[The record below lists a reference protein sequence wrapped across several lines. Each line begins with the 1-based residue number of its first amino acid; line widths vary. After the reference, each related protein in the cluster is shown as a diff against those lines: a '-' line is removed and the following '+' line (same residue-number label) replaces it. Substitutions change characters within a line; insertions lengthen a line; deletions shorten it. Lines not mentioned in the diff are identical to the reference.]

1 MIDREV
7 LVGLDASVSARAAL
21 QWAAN
26 YARSTGAGL
35 RAIHVLEWPEV
46 HDMYVTSVIEDLMYS
61 DDSNVDRG
69 CRNEIRHIFRE
80 IDPRPEWR
88 LEFGQGKHG
97 RLLVNEAAHARILV
111 VGTREH
117 VGLGRLLVGS
127 TSHYCLT
134 HAPCPVVAVP
144 AIVLAT
150 EATLEATHVRPVSES
165 PRRHAMRRLRQ
176 RLH

>member
-1 MIDREV
+1 VHRREVVVIDGEV

-21 QWAAN
+21 HWAAS

-46 HDMYVTSVIEDLMYS
+46 HDMYVTSVIEDLMYP

-80 IDPRPEWR
+80 INPWPEWR
-88 LEFGQGKHG
+88 LEFGQGKPG
-97 RLLVNEAAHARILV
+97 RLMVNEAADARILV

-150 EATLEATHVRPVSES
+150 EATFGVTHVPPVSE
-165 PRRHAMRRLRQ
+165 PAREGLQA
-176 RLH
+176 

>member
-1 MIDREV
+1 VIDGEV

-21 QWAAN
+21 HWAAS

-46 HDMYVTSVIEDLMYS
+46 HDMYVTSVIEDLMYP
-61 DDSNVDRG
+61 DDSNVDRA
-69 CRNEIRHIFRE
+69 CRAELRQIFSG

-88 LEFGQGKHG
+88 LEFGQGKPG
-97 RLLVNEAAHARILV
+97 RLLINEAADARLLV

-117 VGLGRLLVGS
+117 VRLGRLLVGS

-144 AIVLAT
+144 AMVLAT
-150 EATLEATHVRPVSES
+150 EATFAATHVPPVSE
-165 PRRHAMRRLRQ
+165 PAREGLQA
-176 RLH
+176 